1 MVPSSEREDQQLLVA
16 SQGAG
21 FLDQGS
27 VTSPAIAPR
36 MIGFYRKHPLVTS
49 SVLGIVLVM
58 LYIGLRNGV
67 GVADKTVWDWLDIL
81 VLPMVLA
88 VGAIGYESIER
99 KRDEQRAEDQREREL
114 QIINEQAQAV
124 ALQTYLDQMSN
135 LMIDRKLR
143 ATDPDSDE
151 RGLAQARTLTIL
163 LALGSDR
170 KRHPLKLVAQLHLI
184 DKGNPIIKLPHA
196 DLNEANLAEVTLI
209 KVDLTDVDL
218 RAANLTDANL
228 RGTVLADADL
238 RGANLT
244 GANLTGANL
253 TGANLTGANLTGA
266 RVTHE
271 QLAASVSLS
280 QATMPDGSIND

>member
-1 MVPSSEREDQQLLVA
+1 
-16 SQGAG
+16 
-21 FLDQGS
+21 
-27 VTSPAIAPR
+27 
-36 MIGFYRKHPLVTS
+36 
-49 SVLGIVLVM
+49 
-58 LYIGLRNGV
+58 
-67 GVADKTVWDWLDIL
+67 
-81 VLPMVLA
+81 MVLA
-88 VGAIGYESIER
+88 VSAIGCESIER
-99 KRDEQRAEDQREREL
+99 QRDEQRAEDQREREL
-114 QIINEQAQAV
+114 QVINEQAQAV

-209 KVDLTDVDL
+209 NVDLTDVDL

-244 GANLTGANL
+244 GAELTGADL
-253 TGANLTGANLTGA
+253 TGADLTGA
-266 RVTHE
+266 RVAYE
-271 QLAASVSLS
+271 QLAASRSLS
-280 QATMPDGSIND
+280 QATIPDGSTHD